1 MRATCSKLKVAINK
15 FQKAFSFIQDKED
28 IMICMMIVICWS
40 EILSYLGKW
49 AKLIQF
55 DGENEYFC
63 TGKVEKLQIYANVA
77 MFVSL
82 EKLWIS
88 CKVSCLFQKHTFD
101 VDQKMSRI
109 YAFRPPLSA
118 TVFLV
123 WSIFWV
129 FFRYR
134 SRLIDIFGTR
144 NDLFLG
150 IFFLDNFFA
159 ELFLRIVPK

>member
-1 MRATCSKLKVAINK
+1 MKCSHLYNSFVILVWSLMRATCSKLKVAINK

-129 FFRYR
+129 FFD
-134 SRLIDIFGTR
+134 IDRDWSIFLAQEMT
-144 NDLFLG
+144 
-150 IFFLDNFFA
+150 FF
-159 ELFLRIVPK
+159 